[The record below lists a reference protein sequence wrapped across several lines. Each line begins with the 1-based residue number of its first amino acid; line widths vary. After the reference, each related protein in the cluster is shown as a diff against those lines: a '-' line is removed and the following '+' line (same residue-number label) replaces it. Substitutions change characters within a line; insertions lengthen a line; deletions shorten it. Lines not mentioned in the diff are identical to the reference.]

1 MNNNME
7 KVYQIIYQILGKYE
21 LFDANYILEGLDLVG
36 ISNLNYWLNIVS
48 ELEQN
53 KGLEILPYYVSLM
66 KMKDEKEI
74 KEEVKKGLLSL
85 ENFLFDNIYEDN
97 KNKSL

>member
-7 KVYQIIYQILGKYE
+7 KVYQIIYQVLGKYE
-21 LFDANYILEGLDLVG
+21 LFEANYILEGLDLAG
-36 ISNLNYWLNIVS
+36 INNLDCWLNIVS

-53 KGLEILPYYVSLM
+53 KRLDILPYYVSLM
-66 KMKDEKEI
+66 KTKDEKVL

-97 KNKSL
+97 KDKSL